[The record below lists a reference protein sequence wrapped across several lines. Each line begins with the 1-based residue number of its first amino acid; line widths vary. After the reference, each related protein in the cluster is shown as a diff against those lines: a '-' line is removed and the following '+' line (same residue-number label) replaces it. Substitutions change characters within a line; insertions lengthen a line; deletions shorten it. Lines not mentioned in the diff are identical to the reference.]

1 MAITVL
7 LVDDHDLVRMGVR
20 SLLQGVK
27 DIQVVGEAKD
37 GEEAIKQAR
46 ALKPNV
52 IVMDVGMPGIGG
64 LEATKRLVQ
73 HDATTKVLIL
83 SAHGSEPYPSR
94 VLKAG
99 ALGYITKGTSAEEMM
114 TAIRSV
120 YAGKRY
126 ISAEVAQQLA
136 MKQLNVEGKT
146 PFDEL
151 SEREMQIVI
160 MITSGQKVG
169 DIADQLFLSPKTVN
183 SYRYRIFEKLDITS
197 DVELTRLAMR
207 HGLIESE

>member
-126 ISAEVAQQLA
+126 ISAEAAQQLA